1 MQSINFDDGYKEF
14 MINDDPNKVIHFSP
28 ADFSILERFNVARKR
43 IVEIRDNITDDIKLN
58 NAGEPLDELGE
69 AAAVIGKVSALIRE
83 QVDYIFDSKVS
94 DMVFGNTSPL
104 AMVKGKPLFERFIE
118 AAQPFIEKEIRSEM
132 AASEKRINKYISQV
146 K

>member
-1 MQSINFDDGYKEF
+1 
-14 MINDDPNKVIHFSP
+14 MINDDPSRVIRFNPS
-28 ADFSILERFNVARKR
+28 DFSILERFNEARRR
-43 IVEIRDNITDDIKLN
+43 IAEAQNTIENDVKIN
-58 NAGEPLDELGE
+58 NNGKPLDELGE
-69 AAAVIGKVSALIRE
+69 AAAVISKINTLIRE

-118 AAQPFIEKEIRSEM
+118 AAQPAIEKEIRAELT
-132 AASEKRINKYISQV
+132 ASQKRINKYVSQV